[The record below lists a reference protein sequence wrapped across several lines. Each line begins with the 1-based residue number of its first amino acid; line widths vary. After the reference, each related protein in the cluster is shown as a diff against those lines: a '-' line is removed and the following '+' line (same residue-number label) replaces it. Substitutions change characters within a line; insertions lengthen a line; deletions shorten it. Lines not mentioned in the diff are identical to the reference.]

1 MSSFEDMHLAPS
13 LISALSK
20 QGITEPTYI
29 QEKMFAPM
37 TEGKDIIAVSKTG
50 TGKTLAYLLPVFT
63 RIDPSVRSAQCII
76 MAPTYELA
84 SQIYKQSKLLAENA
98 DSDIR
103 SALIIGSAG
112 IQRQID
118 RLKEK
123 PQIII
128 GSSGRILD
136 LIKRRKI
143 AAHTVKTVVI
153 DEADRMLDKQNIDTV
168 KAVLKTTLKER
179 NIVMVSASFGNK
191 AMSASRDILTEPV
204 IIKPETA
211 HKLPE
216 GIRNCYIVADKRKR
230 VEEIRKIIHGEKPD
244 KTLIFTDDPEE
255 AETVCAK
262 LNYHG
267 INTVCIYGALV
278 KEERKAAV
286 DSFKDGRSAVMVA
299 TDISARG
306 LDIQGV
312 THVINLDIAEDPVY
326 YLHRAGRTGRQGA
339 KGTVISIISPYEEKK
354 LKAFQ
359 KTLGVE
365 FERVEMAYGKLKN
378 IEKPSSKAKN
388 LRNM

>member
-1 MSSFEDMHLAPS
+1 MSSFEDMPLTPS
-13 LISALSK
+13 LISALNK

-37 TEGKDIIAVSKTG
+37 TGGKNIIAVSKTG

-98 DSDIR
+98 DIDIR
-103 SALIIGSAG
+103 STLIIGSAG

-136 LIKRRKI
+136 LIKRHKI
-143 AAHTVKTVVI
+143 AAHTVKTIVI
-153 DEADRMLDKQNIDTV
+153 DEADRMLDKQNIDMV

-191 AMSASRDILTEPV
+191 AMSAAKDILIEPV
-204 IIKPETA
+204 IIRPETA
-211 HKLPE
+211 QKLPE
-216 GIRNCYIVADKRKR
+216 SIRNCYIVADKRKKA
-230 VEEIRKIIHGEKPD
+230 EEIRKIIHGEKPD
-244 KTLIFTDDPEE
+244 KTLIFTNDPEE

-267 INTVCIYGALV
+267 INTVCIYGALG
-278 KEERKAAV
+278 KEERKTAV
-286 DSFKDGRSAVMVA
+286 ESFKDGRSTVMTA

-312 THVINLDIAEDPVY
+312 THVINLDMAEDPVY

-339 KGTVISIISPYEEKK
+339 KGTVISIIPLYEEKK

-359 KTLGVE
+359 KTLGIE
-365 FERVEMAYGKLKN
+365 FERVEMAYGKLKS
-378 IEKPSSKAKN
+378 IEKPSPKARK
-388 LRNM
+388 

>member
-128 GSSGRILD
+128 GSAGRILD

-216 GIRNCYIVADKRKR
+216 GIRNCYIVADKLKSL
-230 VEEIRKIIHGEKPD
+230 EEIRKIIHGEKPD
-244 KTLIFTDDPEE
+244 
-255 AETVCAK
+255 
-262 LNYHG
+262 
-267 INTVCIYGALV
+267 
-278 KEERKAAV
+278 
-286 DSFKDGRSAVMVA
+286 
-299 TDISARG
+299 
-306 LDIQGV
+306 
-312 THVINLDIAEDPVY
+312 
-326 YLHRAGRTGRQGA
+326 
-339 KGTVISIISPYEEKK
+339 
-354 LKAFQ
+354 
-359 KTLGVE
+359 
-365 FERVEMAYGKLKN
+365 
-378 IEKPSSKAKN
+378 
-388 LRNM
+388 